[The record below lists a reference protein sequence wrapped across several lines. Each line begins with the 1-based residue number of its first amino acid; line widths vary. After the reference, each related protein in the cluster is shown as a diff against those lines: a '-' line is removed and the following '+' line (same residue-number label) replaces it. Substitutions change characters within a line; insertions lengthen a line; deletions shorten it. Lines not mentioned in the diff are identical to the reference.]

1 MRTENANPKPPASKG
16 RKRKATGPP
25 STNARSPRLFSVV
38 GKLEGEDA
46 VRATALGRLPKKA
59 LLGYYAHLRDAGLFT
74 GELAAAPPQEEWNAA
89 WDATSVAK
97 LCASVELKAP
107 TPEQVRQGVYD
118 PPPAAPTTSD
128 PLVLEVRRTTP
139 RTPPASTAAATKTP
153 AKETTH
159 DPDVSA
165 AVAALESKLE
175 QSQVRETMLT
185 SRLDALEKAGG
196 NNNKGLAPRTLAF
209 TPPGAS
215 PSVPPEHSE
224 KAQVLPPELNRIFL
238 SLPMQVR
245 AALFAGS
252 HIPLARFRPQ
262 SFVQSL
268 AAGTKATL
276 EVQPDGSYAPVASG
290 KHSPLAEHEFDHV
303 FTLYHALD
311 LYLRPERA
319 IANAKDKLLVQKV
332 RKMTIFSEFYD
343 WYELA
348 AMAASATKPYAGLAP
363 PDQDQWALWYSDL
376 ASRMTRPSSTP
387 PAALGPAPTAPA
399 QRPGGAPKTPSPTK
413 GTPLPKPVLLK
424 ACAEGFCIKFQRAY
438 CSQPASH
445 VEMVGPEG
453 RKVSTTL
460 QHLCFNCGASTHGW
474 NACPTRPA

>member
-209 TPPGAS
+209 TLPGAS
-215 PSVPPEHSE
+215 PSVPPEHSK
-224 KAQVLPPELNRIFL
+224 KAQVLPPELKRIFL

-276 EVQPDGSYAPVASG
+276 EAQPDGSYAPVASG

-332 RKMTIFSEFYD
+332 RKMTLFLRLVRARRHGGKRDEAVRRPRTARPGPMGALVLRPGVTDDAPQQHPTCRAGSRTHRPSP
-343 WYELA
+343 A
-348 AMAASATKPYAGLAP
+348 AGRCTEDSVAHQRHAAPEARAPQSLRRGLLHQVSAGLLLSAGIARR
-363 PDQDQWALWYSDL
+363 DG
-376 ASRMTRPSSTP
+376 RP
-387 PAALGPAPTAPA
+387 
-399 QRPGGAPKTPSPTK
+399 R
-413 GTPLPKPVLLK
+413 
-424 ACAEGFCIKFQRAY
+424 R
-438 CSQPASH
+438 
-445 VEMVGPEG
+445 
-453 RKVSTTL
+453 
-460 QHLCFNCGASTHGW
+460 
-474 NACPTRPA
+474 